1 MKQPQPPDLKNTEQP
16 EEAWWV
22 EAAKTVGLSLL
33 LAFGIRTFVAE
44 ARFIPSGSMEPTLQ
58 IHDRLII
65 DKVTY
70 RFRDPERGDIV
81 VFNPTKSLKRANF
94 QEAFIKRVVGIPG
107 DQVEIKDEVVWV
119 NNRPIKENY
128 TADGATPRPSS
139 DACRN
144 NFVTSDVVD
153 SKPIEPP
160 IPIFLSQPQTIPKD
174 HLLVLGDNR
183 GNSYDGRCWGLV
195 ARDDLVGRAIF
206 RFLPFN
212 RIGTLPESTATAPE

>member
-1 MKQPQPPDLKNTEQP
+1 MKQPEPPDLKKTEQP

-70 RFRDPERGDIV
+70 RFRSPERGDIV
-81 VFNPTKSLKRANF
+81 VFNPTQSLKKAKF
-94 QEAFIKRVVGIPG
+94 QEAFIKRVIGVPG
-107 DQVEIKDEVVWV
+107 DRVEIKDGVVWI
-119 NNRPIKENY
+119 NNRPIEEDY
-128 TADGATPRPSS
+128 TATAETSS
-139 DACRN
+139 PNSESCRN
-144 NFVTSDVVD
+144 NFVTSEVE
-153 SKPIEPP
+153 SKAIEPP
-160 IPIFLSQPQTIPKD
+160 VPIFLSEPQTIPAN
-174 HLLVLGDNR
+174 HYLVLGDNR

-195 ARDDLVGRAIF
+195 SHDDLVGRAIF

-212 RIGTLPESTATAPE
+212 RIGTIPDADVVIED

>member
-1 MKQPQPPDLKNTEQP
+1 MTQPQPSDVKRTEQP
-16 EEAWWV
+16 EESWWV

-65 DKVTY
+65 DKVTF
-70 RFRDPERGDIV
+70 RFRSPERGDVV
-81 VFNPTKSLKRANF
+81 VFNPTEALKKANF

-107 DQVEIKDEVVWV
+107 DRIEVKQGAVWV
-119 NNRPIKENY
+119 NNRSIQENY
-128 TADGATPRPSS
+128 TANGETTSPSPE
-139 DACRN
+139 ACRN
-144 NFVTSDVVD
+144 NYVTSDVE
-153 SKPIEPP
+153 SQPIEPP
-160 IPIFLSQPQTIPKD
+160 IPIFLAEPRTIPSN
-174 HLLVLGDNR
+174 HYLVLGDNR

-195 ARDDLVGRAIF
+195 AHDDLVGRAVF

-212 RIGTLPESTATAPE
+212 RIGTLPAAKVTGAD